1 MSKSI
6 LQVKAPD
13 ITDTYVEDEEF
24 EKELE
29 KISLDAICNSN
40 QTKVIKEIR
49 KCLANTLR
57 RKYGFT
63 NGKLKELTTKILK
76 IHGLDESNFDCIAN
90 FDKFVNSRL
99 NDVSIDDNSNKGEK
113 TVAGLHN
120 EVNSS
125 NNKLIGYHLLYQVM
139 KELYGKSEAQKLS
152 GEMYDYSLGLA
163 DSSKIDLPYC
173 WAFDASKLVVEG
185 RKFGQLPSAPAK
197 RLDSYVS
204 ALSETV
210 HNFASALAGAC
221 AISSIFLDFCHI
233 LVFKERV
240 PFNLVKNNEII
251 RKRIENEFQKFVHSV
266 NHLSRN
272 GVESPF
278 TNISVFDRPKLK
290 YLIGKENYGWYF
302 PNKEAVAKDNGL
314 ENKMSAEEWE
324 TFIVDYIIE
333 LQNIYLAFHNKGD
346 PLNNGLP
353 YRFPVVTLNISK
365 DENNTI
371 LDEQFLK
378 DACKLDAFRYNWFTS
393 SGTKIAS
400 CCFKGEEVIKV
411 YNKDNQ
417 ETIISLKDFAKLYS
431 DNNEDGKKIN
441 DEIYID
447 SYDLNSDK
455 KEKTLITG
463 VLVKDNKYEDIIDI
477 KVDNES
483 IKITPDHM
491 IMVKDIETGEIKEI
505 TAEDLIG
512 NEEKYL
518 LPVE

>member
-113 TVAGLHN
+113 TIAGLHN

-173 WAFDASKLVVEG
+173 WAFDASKLVIEG

-233 LVFKERV
+233 LVFKERI
-240 PFNLVKNNEII
+240 PFDSVKNHEI
-251 RKRIENEFQKFVHSV
+251 V
-266 NHLSRN
+266 
-272 GVESPF
+272 
-278 TNISVFDRPKLK
+278 
-290 YLIGKENYGWYF
+290 
-302 PNKEAVAKDNGL
+302 
-314 ENKMSAEEWE
+314 
-324 TFIVDYIIE
+324 
-333 LQNIYLAFHNKGD
+333 
-346 PLNNGLP
+346 
-353 YRFPVVTLNISK
+353 
-365 DENNTI
+365 
-371 LDEQFLK
+371 
-378 DACKLDAFRYNWFTS
+378 
-393 SGTKIAS
+393 
-400 CCFKGEEVIKV
+400 
-411 YNKDNQ
+411 
-417 ETIISLKDFAKLYS
+417 
-431 DNNEDGKKIN
+431 
-441 DEIYID
+441 
-447 SYDLNSDK
+447 
-455 KEKTLITG
+455 
-463 VLVKDNKYEDIIDI
+463 
-477 KVDNES
+477 
-483 IKITPDHM
+483 
-491 IMVKDIETGEIKEI
+491 
-505 TAEDLIG
+505 
-512 NEEKYL
+512 
-518 LPVE
+518 